1 MDGCQYLP
9 FRAQLRRDKNMG
21 SAFVVVQFSQPLS
34 MSTYQIRFSLLPLG
48 FPNLDS
54 GRVDEPANCVHS
66 IGVFFLFTN
75 DPWGCQG
82 DGWMTKIPSL
92 IGVRRLI
99 NRIMAIPLLHVAPR
113 QCTYS
118 VSETEVSPSFHNFAT
133 VANDDYQT
141 PLSLPLP

>member
-54 GRVDEPANCVHS
+54 YVNP
-66 IGVFFLFTN
+66 FL
-75 DPWGCQG
+75 
-82 DGWMTKIPSL
+82 MTIL
-92 IGVRRLI
+92 TY
-99 NRIMAIPLLHVAPR
+99 LL
-113 QCTYS
+113 
-118 VSETEVSPSFHNFAT
+118 N
-133 VANDDYQT
+133 
-141 PLSLPLP
+141 